1 MMVPVVLQTNG
12 KGVGKH
18 MVQSATTVPAAAAAD
33 TDVIGR
39 RVVATIIDAL
49 VIGVLVT
56 IVGAVL
62 GLLLG
67 TRQGAMSFE
76 LQGFAAFFS
85 FVVILALVF
94 GYYAFLEGS
103 RGQTVGKMLCGIKVV
118 REDTGEVPGFG
129 KASVRTLARIIDG
142 LFSYLVAFVAA
153 MMSEKHQRLG
163 DMAAHTLVVRK

>member
-1 MMVPVVLQTNG
+1 MMFSVVSQTNG

-18 MVQSATTVPAAAAAD
+18 MVQSATTVPAAAAD
-33 TDVIGR
+33 TEVIGR
-39 RVVATIIDAL
+39 RVVATIIDA
-49 VIGVLVT
+49 VVVGILVT

-67 TRQGAMSFE
+67 TQQGAMSFE
-76 LQGFAAFFS
+76 LQGFAAVFS
-85 FVVILALVF
+85 FVVIVAVVF
-94 GYYAFLEGS
+94 GYYTFLEGS

-129 KASVRTLARIIDG
+129 KASVRTVARIIDG